1 MNLNMELKNN
11 KNNKPVRK
19 VNYFYILKSLLII
32 FSLILLLV
40 ILIQI
45 IDLYEEP
52 TFSRNTS
59 VESIIIFLLVT
70 TILLVF
76 TLTALTI
83 NEYRSYILRK
93 SHIQK
98 GNSYLN
104 LTDIFENE
112 NRLNIINQ
120 ILKNPGIHH
129 NELLRNCDLQKG
141 QFQWHLDIL
150 LKFNIIKKEKYGQ
163 YTIYFP
169 ITTSFD
175 AEDYLENLLAKSKTT
190 SEILTIIKKNPG
202 INSSEISQIL
212 NLSRNTIKYHIDK
225 LSKEKLVTL
234 IKKGRKIEL
243 HPILH

>member
-1 MNLNMELKNN
+1 MKNEFL
-11 KNNKPVRK
+11 RK
-19 VNYFYILKSLLII
+19 INYFYVLKSLLII

-40 ILIQI
+40 ILVQI

-52 TFSRNTS
+52 TFSRRTNI
-59 VESIIIFLLVT
+59 ESIIFFLLIT
-70 TILLVF
+70 TILLIS
-76 TLTALTI
+76 TLTALTLK
-83 NEYRSYILRK
+83 EYRSYISRK

-98 GNSYLN
+98 GNSYLDI
-104 LTDIFENE
+104 TDIFENE

-120 ILKNPGIHH
+120 ILRNPGIHH

-141 QFQWHLDIL
+141 QLQWHLEVL
-150 LKFNIIKKEKYGQ
+150 LKYNIIKKEKYGQ

-190 SEILTIIKKNPG
+190 SQILTIIKENPG
-202 INSSEISQIL
+202 INSSEISRIL

-225 LSKEKLVTL
+225 LLKDKRVSL

-243 HPILH
+243 HPILN